1 MSLIEEIRAVEQRVL
16 ARLEELEP
24 LVAEHREL
32 TALAERLGIAGA
44 SGATDAGSSV
54 SSPSAATPAPA
65 RQRRAAK
72 RAGGAASSA
81 SRRKRPP
88 ASGSTREAQ
97 VLAAVR
103 ATPGVTVAEVA
114 TTLGVDATS
123 LYRVVRKLS
132 KDGAITKRGLQLHP
146 A

>member
-1 MSLIEEIRAVEQRVL
+1 MSLIEEVRAVEQRVL
-16 ARLEELEP
+16 ARLQELEP

-32 TALAERLGIAGA
+32 TALAQRLGIAGTTGAREADA
-44 SGATDAGSSV
+44 SA
-54 SSPSAATPAPA
+54 SSPSTATPAPA

-72 RAGGAASSA
+72 GAGGAGSSA
-81 SRRKRPP
+81 SRRKRTP

-103 ATPGVTVAEVA
+103 ATPGATVAEVA
-114 TTLGVDATS
+114 KTPGVDATS

>member
-1 MSLIEEIRAVEQRVL
+1 MSLIEEVRAVEQRVL
-16 ARLEELEP
+16 ARLQELEP

-44 SGATDAGSSV
+44 TSAQDAGNST
-54 SSPSAATPAPA
+54 SSPSAATPRPPRA
-65 RQRRAAK
+65 RRAAK
-72 RAGGAASSA
+72 RTGRAGSSA
-81 SRRKRPP
+81 SRPRRTP

-114 TTLGVDATS
+114 STLGVDATS